1 MIPVKAD
8 REQSHYQ
15 SESLQERF
23 HSSSRLTVFLPAD
36 SMLEE
41 LSSKNKRK
49 IRVIEKNKEK
59 TSVFLHVD
67 AFTVRVSA
75 EHEDIK
81 QKQVTWLDHLHELP
95 AEPVSSC
102 NNLNFDFFF
111 FLICVT
117 SCLVPV
123 RWITPEVRNKC
134 PHLCWRSV
142 QRFCFWLNY
151 TY

>member
-59 TSVFLHVD
+59 TSVFLHGG

-81 QKQVTWLDHLHELP
+81 QKQVT
-95 AEPVSSC
+95 
-102 NNLNFDFFF
+102 
-111 FLICVT
+111 
-117 SCLVPV
+117 
-123 RWITPEVRNKC
+123 
-134 PHLCWRSV
+134 
-142 QRFCFWLNY
+142 
-151 TY
+151 